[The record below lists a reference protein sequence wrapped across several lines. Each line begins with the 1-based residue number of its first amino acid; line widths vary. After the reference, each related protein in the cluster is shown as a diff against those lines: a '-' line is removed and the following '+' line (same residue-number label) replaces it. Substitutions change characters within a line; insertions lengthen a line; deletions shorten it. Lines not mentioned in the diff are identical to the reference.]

1 MVTLK
6 TPSPTLSAPVLS
18 RPDDNH
24 VASHESASYGVGHA
38 KHRLMQRRGLYPAS
52 HQDTERSG
60 LARFL
65 PSWGNHSFWAV
76 MARRSRSAAP
86 EIEIPNPSEDPV
98 PSTSTSSSTSSS
110 SSPSP
115 VSRPADIRLSGS
127 ALLPVSDGSG
137 SSPLA
142 SLLGFGESET
152 TFGSHDRNLYDDA
165 DSQLQDD
172 YWARLPSLSSV
183 TSDPNHPK
191 DVGEAVKAMWDATA
205 EWDMESK
212 LVSDGLPEFDAGAR
226 RRRYRTLGFL
236 AGLVVLV
243 GVTAVAYQFLT
254 DLPVRTAAERE
265 ARYTQSAQELFDTL
279 GPVANSVY
287 MDYLSSETDRSV
299 LSGQLTDL
307 NIAARN
313 SALLSSEPLPDL
325 PVLGDAPEI
334 LALTQSQELLADSS
348 TQALDVGKGLVNALA
363 YTLTMSLA
371 FDLPELPVQATREEV
386 EEVALHLSTSIAET
400 SLLINGLPDESA
412 FTDFRL
418 QAMETAATVEQI
430 QAEYIAALRNEDPT
444 RATHFRSRLEE
455 EIANL
460 QIGLQVPLG
469 EIKTWAVTGLEQI
482 AFTTRQV

>member
-6 TPSPTLSAPVLS
+6 THTPALSAPVIS
-18 RPDDNH
+18 RSDDDR
-24 VASHESASYGVGHA
+24 ASSSYGAVHA
-38 KHRLMQRRGLYPAS
+38 KHRLPRRRGLYPAA

-65 PSWGNHSFWAV
+65 PSWGRHSLWAV
-76 MARRSRSAAP
+76 MARSSRSASP
-86 EIEIPNPSEDPV
+86 KVERPNPPAEAV
-98 PSTSTSSSTSSS
+98 PS
-110 SSPSP
+110 SPP
-115 VSRPADIRLSGS
+115 VSRRKDIRLSGS

-152 TFGSHDRNLYDDA
+152 TFGRNDRDHYHA
-165 DSQLQDD
+165 TDSQPQDE
-172 YWARLPSLSSV
+172 YWDRLPSLSSV
-183 TSDPNHPK
+183 TSDPNSPK
-191 DVGEAVKAMWDATA
+191 NVGEAVKAMWDATA

-212 LVSDGLPEFDAGAR
+212 LVSDELPEFDAGVR
-226 RRRYRTLGFL
+226 RRWYRIIGFL
-236 AGLVVLV
+236 AGLAVLL
-243 GVTAVAYQFLT
+243 GITTVAYQFLT

-265 ARYTQSAQELFDTL
+265 AQYTQSAQELFDTL

-287 MDYLSSETDRSV
+287 MNYLSSETDRSV

-313 SALLSSEPLPDL
+313 SALLSTEPLPDL
-325 PVLGDAPEI
+325 PVMGDAPEI
-334 LALTQSQELLADSS
+334 LALTHSQELLSDSS
-348 TQALDVGKGLVNALA
+348 TQALEVGKRLVNALA

-371 FDLPELPVQATREEV
+371 FDLPELPVSATREEV

-400 SLLINGLPDESA
+400 SLLINGLPNESA
-412 FTDFRL
+412 FADFHL
-418 QAMETAATVEQI
+418 QATETAATVEQI

-455 EIANL
+455 EIADL
-460 QIGLQVPLG
+460 QVDLQVPLG

-482 AFTTRQV
+482 AATTRQV

>member
-1 MVTLK
+1 M
-6 TPSPTLSAPVLS
+6 
-18 RPDDNH
+18 
-24 VASHESASYGVGHA
+24 
-38 KHRLMQRRGLYPAS
+38 
-52 HQDTERSG
+52 
-60 LARFL
+60 
-65 PSWGNHSFWAV
+65 
-76 MARRSRSAAP
+76 
-86 EIEIPNPSEDPV
+86 
-98 PSTSTSSSTSSS
+98 
-110 SSPSP
+110 
-115 VSRPADIRLSGS
+115 
-127 ALLPVSDGSG
+127 
-137 SSPLA
+137 
-142 SLLGFGESET
+142 
-152 TFGSHDRNLYDDA
+152 
-165 DSQLQDD
+165 
-172 YWARLPSLSSV
+172 
-183 TSDPNHPK
+183 
-191 DVGEAVKAMWDATA
+191 
-205 EWDMESK
+205 
-212 LVSDGLPEFDAGAR
+212 
-226 RRRYRTLGFL
+226 
-236 AGLVVLV
+236 
-243 GVTAVAYQFLT
+243 
-254 DLPVRTAAERE
+254 
-265 ARYTQSAQELFDTL
+265 